1 MATPSAPI
9 TEFNEGETLTSSN
22 SLLLVLLK
30 PTAME
35 SIGLSHKD
43 ETIKV
48 HAFKTEVHQLKTHI
62 SRNWPGKPRLEGIRL
77 IARGKILDD
86 RELISV
92 ALSSTPGDDFT
103 HPIHVVVRPN
113 CWSEQVSVTPTP
125 ARPVSAPPTTA
136 VDAGPLLGAAA
147 PISPFQQTNPLI
159 SSAVLNSHDQTQ
171 SNPTSTTLPSTPQN
185 TLPSTVPSPHHAI
198 FTHFCNLTR
207 SQRQAFVDNL
217 YKAQFGLVER
227 LETLRLRLYQNQVE
241 VLGLQM
247 HPIQKSFEQDQLAK
261 YEDEKWTVVDEKLT
275 KLLVDLQYWG
285 TYVEP
290 YEPTEFQD
298 YQLSYQHYQQNRQSE
313 FERVEISGLPFLLH
327 IPRNFQIQSN
337 QEHFLR
343 NIGTRVPPST
353 QVTTFKKLKKEMNRT
368 LHLEKRLHLLI
379 LQVKKLE
386 ASFSHVDGLV
396 SSTNALVGNLSLGS
410 LGISSPFRLHNAPY
424 LAGAN
429 PVPAQQ
435 AQGGLGRPPAVPAPG
450 IMQLPPHGPMGLV
463 GVGMGGVNPPALGVA
478 GAGLPVAG
486 AGLGIGPNG
495 MIQMPAEWMMPPN
508 GLAWP
513 HVPMARTRRYEFT
526 INLDNIRRYLAPLLW
541 LSMKLGVLLY
551 VFGRNASFNKR
562 VILIGLAVGWVLW
575 EAFAIGQRYE
585 AQARRRERLQRQQA
599 GAGGGGPVDP
609 VQAVLDRGRR
619 RAQRM
624 REQRLQRDAPAPDNN
639 NLNLPNLPPNGLA
652 NPTPTAPAAVPPA
665 APDSAAAP
673 PPAPAPAA
681 IEAPPAVDPQPA
693 RRRNLRAIAEQIR
706 ARGGAFPPGTEVR
719 PFRTT
724 SAFSPR
730 YWFNSIAVV
739 GLASEYRELGLHPIG
754 ERSLGS
760 SNNLDYP
767 NWYKFLRNLKI
778 CLILFFGTLSP
789 EIEKKRK
796 KALEKRTRILKMVI
810 ADAARERTN
819 RQPTET
825 NVPLAPIPNTTNQEQ
840 NATVIGNENTN
851 DRDTTPITSSVV
863 SASGVDHHSTSDGV
877 NSTLVSRHRVDQPK
891 SIEVNETTNQLNS
904 NESLPIVN
912 NESRPTTTTTSP
924 PTSLPTIVIPPIAG
938 PSTTTTSTST
948 STNQENKNDNLQT
961 GLGRAQEEFG
971 GLEPPLTPSNERPG
985 VVPGLDDTDDED
997 LVVGEDE
1004 AGMMLF

>member
-1 MATPSAPI
+1 MATPSTLI

-30 PTAME
+30 PTVME

-92 ALSSTPGDDFT
+92 ALSSTPGDEFT

-113 CWSEQVSVTPTP
+113 CWSEQVSITPTP
-125 ARPVSAPPTTA
+125 TRPMSAPPTTA
-136 VDAGPLLGAAA
+136 VDAGPLPGAA
-147 PISPFQQTNPLI
+147 PSISPFQPTNPLLP
-159 SSAVLNSHDQTQ
+159 SAALNPQDQTQ
-171 SNPTSTTLPSTPQN
+171 SNSTSTTLPS
-185 TLPSTVPSPHHAI
+185 LPHNPLASTVPSPHHAI
-198 FTHFCNLTR
+198 FTHFYNLTR

-241 VLGLQM
+241 VLGLQT
-247 HPIQKSFEQDQLAK
+247 HPIQKSIEQDQLVK

-290 YEPTEFQD
+290 YEPSEFHD
-298 YQLSYQHYQQNRQSE
+298 YQLSYQQYQQNRPSE

-353 QVTTFKKLKKEMNRT
+353 QVITFKKLKKELNRT
-368 LHLEKRLHLLI
+368 LHLEKRLQLLI

-386 ASFSHVDGLV
+386 VSFSHLDGLV
-396 SSTNALVGNLSLGS
+396 SSTNALVGNMSLGA
-410 LGISSPFRLHNAPY
+410 LGVNPPFRLHNTPH
-424 LAGAN
+424 LAGT
-429 PVPAQQ
+429 PPLPAQQQ
-435 AQGGLGRPPAVPAPG
+435 AQGGLGRPPAAPAPG
-450 IMQLPPHGPMGLV
+450 IIQLPPHGHLGL
-463 GVGMGGVNPPALGVA
+463 VGMGGVNPPVLGVA
-478 GAGLPVAG
+478 GAGLPAAG
-486 AGLGIGPNG
+486 AGLGLGPNG
-495 MIQMPAEWMMPPN
+495 MIQMPAEWMIPPN

-513 HVPMARTRRYEFT
+513 NVPMARTRRYEFT

-541 LSMKLGVLLY
+541 LSVKLGLLLY

-562 VILIGLAVGWVLW
+562 VILIGLAVGWVFW

-599 GAGGGGPVDP
+599 GAAGGGPVDP

-624 REQRLQRDAPAPDNN
+624 REQRMQRDAPAPDHN
-639 NLNLPNLPPNGLA
+639 NLNLPNFPPNGLA
-652 NPTPTAPAAVPPA
+652 NPTPTEPAAVPQP
-665 APDSAAAP
+665 APDSAPAP
-673 PPAPAPAA
+673 PAAPAPAA
-681 IEAPPAVDPQPA
+681 IEAPPALDPQPA

-778 CLILFFGTLSP
+778 CLILFFET
-789 EIEKKRK
+789 K

-810 ADAARERTN
+810 ADAARERSN
-819 RQPTET
+819 RQTIDT
-825 NVPLAPIPNTTNQEQ
+825 HIPLVPIPNTTNQEQ
-840 NATVIGNENTN
+840 NANGNGNSSNENITN
-851 DRDTTPITSSVV
+851 QQTGDITSSVL
-863 SASGVDHHSTSDGV
+863 STSGVDHHSTSDGV
-877 NSTLVSRHRVDQPK
+877 NSTLVSRHRINQPK
-891 SIEVNETTNQLNS
+891 LVEVNDASNKLNS
-904 NESLPIVN
+904 NDTLSKVN
-912 NESRPTTTTTSP
+912 IETRPTSTPSTSTSP
-924 PTSLPTIVIPPIAG
+924 PISNLPTIVIPPIAG
-938 PSTTTTSTST
+938 PSTSST
-948 STNQENKNDNLQT
+948 STNEESKKTDQQEPNEPALT
-961 GLGRAQEEFG
+961 SLGRPDEFG
-971 GLEPPLTPSNERPG
+971 NLEPPLTPSNERPG